1 MLGSRDTAET
11 QRRNALMQR
20 KHGASIDILTPD
32 ETTKLYPWLNLDY
45 IGITTYGNT
54 NEGWF
59 DACALLQ
66 LVRREAKKLG
76 AKHVKGEAVA
86 IDCTENQ
93 VTGVRLAN
101 GTTIPCDWCVNAAGP
116 AGGQVADRLNIKIP
130 GEPRKRTVFHFEAPV
145 SGANFP
151 MLFDD
156 SGLWIRPVGEGF
168 IAGIAP
174 DEDRDPHPGNDFEPA
189 HYQFEEIGRAHV

>member
-32 ETTKLYPWLNLDY
+32 ETTKLYPWLNLDD

-59 DACALLQ
+59 DAWALLQ

-76 AKHVKGEAVA
+76 AKYVNGEAVA

-101 GTTIPCDWCVNAAGP
+101 GTTITCDWGVNEAGP
-116 AGGQVADRLNIKIP
+116 AGGQGADQMHIKNP
-130 GEPRKRTVFHFEAPV
+130 GAAPKRQSV
-145 SGANFP
+145 
-151 MLFDD
+151 
-156 SGLWIRPVGEGF
+156 
-168 IAGIAP
+168 
-174 DEDRDPHPGNDFEPA
+174 
-189 HYQFEEIGRAHV
+189 QC